1 MRPNNVNTN
10 AILTHPAKTE
20 RHKLTDPL
28 HQITTALAL
37 ALGIILPSTTL
48 ATATGDQS
56 QLPAT
61 NAIANDA
68 NANLLPKTTTT
79 LTLTAY
85 EFPFCLA
92 SDAEILQD
100 FFISRP
106 THTNLTFTDPPSFAS
121 PNGKCVAI
129 NASKGIPHSFYYTV
143 SSSTG
148 ASGGQD
154 NSGTATA
161 ESSCRLVTFEKE
173 GCEGKATP
181 HSLREEVGE
190 GGRPK
195 CFSRPD
201 RFVKALLRSARI
213 ECS

>member
-1 MRPNNVNTN
+1 MRHNNVNTN
-10 AILTHPAKTE
+10 AILTHPAQTE

-37 ALGIILPSTTL
+37 ALGIVLQSTTL

-56 QLPAT
+56 QLPASNT
-61 NAIANDA
+61 NANDA

-121 PNGKCVAI
+121 PNGKCVPI

-143 SSSTG
+143 SSSSTDG
-148 ASGGQD
+148 SSG
-154 NSGTATA
+154 ATA
-161 ESSCRLVTFEKE
+161 ESSSCRLVTFEKE

-181 HSLREEVGE
+181 HLLREEVGE
-190 GGRPK
+190 GGRSK

-213 ECS
+213 ECA

>member
-1 MRPNNVNTN
+1 MQTN
-10 AILTHPAKTE
+10 RPAKPD
-20 RHKLTDPL
+20 TDTPT
-28 HQITTALAL
+28 HQITTVLALAL
-37 ALGIILPSTTL
+37 APFIGATTA
-48 ATATGDQS
+48 ATTEDQS
-56 QLPAT
+56 LLPAS
-61 NAIANDA
+61 NANANDA

-85 EFPFCLA
+85 EFPFCLS
-92 SDAEILQD
+92 SDSDLLQD

-121 PNGKCVAI
+121 PNGKCVPI
-129 NASKGIPHSFYYTV
+129 NASKGIPHSFFYTV
-143 SSSTG
+143 YADDDDGKRSDFG
-148 ASGGQD
+148 NCG
-154 NSGTATA
+154 
-161 ESSCRLVTFEKE
+161 LITFEKE
-173 GCEGKATP
+173 GCEGEATP

-190 GGRPK
+190 GGQSK